1 MPIQGV
7 QLFSEKRPREEWDI
21 FPLLLHSRT
30 PFIST
35 PSIRAPIRRILAG
48 WIHLFERELPLYERG
63 KSFLLFEFQLYKLF
77 PTSFYCGDSNEQCKK
92 IWSIRETLGFITREK
107 EARMAHSVR
116 LFSIFLLC
124 FYFTFFNS
132 CILSLYPTFVSMRKK
147 HVDLKLRTIAR
158 IFLYYIVLDD

>member
-63 KSFLLFEFQLYKLF
+63 KSFLLFEFQLYINYFRRVSTVEIRTNNVRKFEAFVKLWVLLHGKRKQEW
-77 PTSFYCGDSNEQCKK
+77 PTSWDCSQFFFCVF
-92 IWSIRETLGFITREK
+92 ILRFSIRAFFLCIPHLFRWGRSTLI
-107 EARMAHSVR
+107 
-116 LFSIFLLC
+116 
-124 FYFTFFNS
+124 
-132 CILSLYPTFVSMRKK
+132 
-147 HVDLKLRTIAR
+147 
-158 IFLYYIVLDD
+158 